1 MKLSNR
7 ERALIIVG
15 SLVIAIVAYI
25 FYFVMPLSDRE
36 AKSTKE
42 LNDANQQAQILKS
55 EAIGVQKLKDD
66 VSKLSDELD
75 KKTAA
80 LMSSMD
86 DAQILIYLQKLT
98 DDKASGLNVVFDP
111 TIDET
116 GLLLRQTV
124 TLEFNATYRNM
135 TDIID
140 ALNKADIYNKVQ
152 VVNATYRQEAAVI
165 APDAVAPTATAPEGT
180 AATATPKPMAT
191 PTSTVKDPNVLKVHI
206 ETYFYAHKPV
216 EGVTPAPAIP
226 ATTADRGSSIFPEQ

>member
-7 ERALIIVG
+7 ERVLIIVG
-15 SLVIAIVAYI
+15 GLVIAIVAYI
-25 FYFVMPLSDRE
+25 FYFVMPLSDRA

-66 VSKLSDELD
+66 VSKLTGELD

-86 DAQILIYLQKLT
+86 DAQIMIYLQKLT
-98 DDKASGLNVVFDP
+98 DGKASGLNVVFDP

-140 ALNKADIYNKVQ
+140 ALNKADVYNKVQ
-152 VVNATYRQEAAVI
+152 VVNATYRQEAVI
-165 APDAVAPTATAPEGT
+165 FAPDATAPTATPPAGT
-180 AATATPKPMAT
+180 AATATSKPTAT
-191 PTSTVKDPNVLKVHI
+191 PTPTAKDPNVLKVHI
-206 ETYFYAHKPV
+206 ETYFFARKPV
-216 EGVTPAPAIP
+216 EGVTPTPVIP
-226 ATTADRGSSIFPEQ
+226 ATTADRGGSIFPEE